1 MNETLKPYGPSR
13 ECRLP
18 MVRRALGSLVV
29 AACLAALGIGCAG
42 VANAQGTPKR
52 GGTAVIGVSVAG
64 ATLNTQLTS
73 AVTPLIIADLWASG
87 LFKYDKAGNKK
98 PQIASSWEI
107 SKDGKVYTFHLRP
120 NLKWSDGHPF
130 SSEDVAFTLNAFAKY
145 NTYLVKVL
153 PNIDRVETPDA
164 NTFIVTLKEPQSAAL
179 EGFDKEVFP
188 LMPKHVYD
196 GTDIPTNPANR
207 APVGMGPY
215 KFVQWEEGRGITFAR
230 NEYYWDQ
237 PKPYLDS
244 VVAVFIPNVQQQQ
257 NALYRGEIDVLRPAL
272 PQIGRT
278 IEQAKAKNAFEV
290 REIKVNAAER
300 LSLDINITRDA
311 LSKPLVRQALLTAI
325 DRERISKDVYQGLAF
340 PAMNA
345 IPEQFTKLTDPSV
358 DYNKQFA
365 YDPAKAGKMLDEAG
379 FPLKDG
385 KRFTVDFT
393 GAVNA
398 DAFYA
403 EPAAQIIA
411 ANWRAIGVEVKLSLL
426 EGQLWT
432 NKVFKDR
439 NYDVSMVSLTART
452 DPLFGVDRS
461 FLCNTTNV
469 PYVNPTGYCN
479 PDLDAIAAKAAAVP
493 LEERRQWYKQYEE
506 IIARDMPHLTLT
518 NAKKFFA
525 ISSRFGGI
533 DEEMDLAFNGNPD
546 MANVWVK

>member
-1 MNETLKPYGPSR
+1 MNEIFRRTLGP
-13 ECRLP
+13 L
-18 MVRRALGSLVV
+18 
-29 AACLAALGIGCAG
+29 AAAAGLAALGIGCAG
-42 VANAQGTPKR
+42 GANAQATPKR

-87 LFKYDKAGNKK
+87 LFKYDKTGNKK

-215 KFVQWEEGRGITFAR
+215 KFVSWEEGRGITFTR

-300 LSLDINITRDA
+300 LSLDVNITRDT
-311 LSKPLVRQALLTAI
+311 LNKPLIRQALLTAI

-411 ANWRAIGVEVKLSLL
+411 ANWRAIGVDVKLSLL

-461 FLCNTTNV
+461 FLCNSTNV

-533 DEEMDLAFNGNPD
+533 DEEMDLAFNGNPS
-546 MANVWVK
+546 MASVWVK

>member
-1 MNETLKPYGPSR
+1 
-13 ECRLP
+13 
-18 MVRRALGSLVV
+18 V
-29 AACLAALGIGCAG
+29 AAASVLALAAVGSSPAG
-42 VANAQGTPKR
+42 AQATPKR
-52 GGTAVIGVSVAG
+52 GGTAIVGVSVAG

-87 LFKYDKAGNKK
+87 LFKYDKTGAKK
-98 PQIASSWEI
+98 PQIASSWDI

-130 SSEDVAFTLNAFAKY
+130 SSEDAAFTLNAFGKF

-164 NTFIVTLKEPQSAAL
+164 NTFVVYLKEPQSAAL

-188 LMPKHVYD
+188 LMPKHIYD
-196 GTDIPTNPANR
+196 GTDIPTNAANR
-207 APVGMGPY
+207 APVGLGPY
-215 KFVQWEEGRGITFAR
+215 KFVKWEEGRGITFAR
-230 NEYYWDQ
+230 NEHYWDQ
-237 PKPYLDS
+237 PRPYLDS
-244 VVAVFIPNVQQQQ
+244 VVAMFIPQVQQQQ

-272 PQIGRT
+272 PQVGRA
-278 IEQAKAKNAFEV
+278 IEQAKSKHAFEV

-300 LSLDINITRDA
+300 LSLDVNITRETFA
-311 LSKPLVRQALLTAI
+311 KPLVRQALLTAI

-345 IPEQFTKLTDPSV
+345 IPEQFTMLTDPSV

-385 KRFTVDFT
+385 KRFSLELT
-393 GAVNA
+393 GAINA
-398 DAFYA
+398 DSFYA

-411 ANWRAIGVEVKLSLL
+411 ANWRAIGIEVKLSLL

-432 NKVFKDR
+432 NKVFKER
-439 NYDVSMVSLTART
+439 NFDISMVSLTART

-461 FLCNTTNV
+461 FLCNTSNV

-479 PDLDAIAAKAAAVP
+479 AELDVIAAKAAAVP
-493 LEERRQWYKQYEE
+493 LEERRQWYKKYEE
-506 IIARDMPHLTLT
+506 IVARDMPHLTLT

-525 ISSRFGGI
+525 ISNRFGGI
-533 DEEMDLAFNGNPD
+533 DEELDLAFNGNPS
-546 MANVWVK
+546 MSNVWVK

>member
-1 MNETLKPYGPSR
+1 MNEIFRRP
-13 ECRLP
+13 RL
-18 MVRRALGSLVV
+18 ALRSLAA

-42 VANAQGTPKR
+42 AAHAQATPKR

-98 PQIASSWEI
+98 PQIASSWDI

-120 NLKWSDGHPF
+120 NLKWSDGQPF
-130 SSEDVAFTLNAFAKY
+130 SSEDVAFTLNAFAKF

-164 NTFIVTLKEPQSAAL
+164 NTFVVTLKEPQSAAL

-188 LMPKHVYD
+188 LMPKHIYD

-215 KFVQWEEGRGITFAR
+215 KFVQWEEGRGITFTR
-230 NEYYWDQ
+230 NEFYWDQ
-237 PKPYLDS
+237 PLPYLDS

-300 LSLDINITRDA
+300 LSLDINITRDT

-345 IPEQFTKLTDPSV
+345 IPEQFTRLTDPSV

-439 NYDVSMVSLTART
+439 TYDVSMVSLTART

-479 PDLDAIAAKAAAVP
+479 ADLDAIAAKAAAVP

-525 ISSRFGGI
+525 ISSRLAGI

-546 MANVWVK
+546 MASVWVK